1 MSYFVMDGMKED
13 LLVKEFKT
21 EEEAIA
27 YLEKHDNGEMW
38 IDTDELI
45 DGDEPDDEEEEIEE

>member
-1 MSYFVMDGMKED
+1 MSYFVMDGTKED
-13 LLVKEFKT
+13 LLVKTFKT

-38 IDTDELI
+38 IDTDELE
-45 DGDEPDDEEEEIEE
+45 DGEEFDEEELGEE